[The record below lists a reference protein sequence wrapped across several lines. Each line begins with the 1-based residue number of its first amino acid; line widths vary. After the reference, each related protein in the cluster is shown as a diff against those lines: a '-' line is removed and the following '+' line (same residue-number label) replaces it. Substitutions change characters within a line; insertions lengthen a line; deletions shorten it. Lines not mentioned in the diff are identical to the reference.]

1 MNLITVLIKNMV
13 CSRCVLAVEHILQ
26 SESIPF
32 QQVLIGQACLT
43 SELSENQRATLV
55 SRFQHIGFEM
65 IDNRNTALIERIK
78 QLLVEKA
85 RNDTNDSRDKMKLS
99 RYLSGQVNYEY
110 TYISSLFSS
119 VEGRTIENYFLLQR
133 IEKVKELLTYDTL
146 TLAQIAFNLDYS
158 SVAHLSNQFKK
169 ITGLTPSHFKQ
180 VGVER
185 RRSLDK
191 V

>member
-43 SELSENQRATLV
+43 GELSENQRATLV
-55 SRFQHIGFEM
+55 SRFQDIGFEM

>member
-1 MNLITVLIKNMV
+1 MNLNTVLIKNMV
-13 CSRCVLAVEHILQ
+13 CSRCVLAVEHILH

-32 QQVLIGQACLT
+32 HNVIIGQARLAG
-43 SELSENQRATLV
+43 ELSENERATLV
-55 SRFQHIGFEM
+55 SRFQDIGFEL

-85 RNDTNDSRDKMKLS
+85 RNDCNDSRKKIKLS

-119 VEGRTIENYFLLQR
+119 VEGRTIENYFLAQR

-146 TLAQIAFNLDYS
+146 TLVQIAFNLDYS

-185 RRSLDK
+185 RTSLDK